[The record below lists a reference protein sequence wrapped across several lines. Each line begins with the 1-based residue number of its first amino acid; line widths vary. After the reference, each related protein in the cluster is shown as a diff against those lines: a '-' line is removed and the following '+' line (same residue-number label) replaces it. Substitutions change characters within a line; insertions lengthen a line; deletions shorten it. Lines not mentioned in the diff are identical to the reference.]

1 MAWENRIVLH
11 MILAEKVR
19 LCVMLGGK
27 KKNNNFFISN
37 NTTPDGTITKVFQ
50 GLMTL
55 ANELYENV
63 SIDNTFTWMVIKMVP
78 SL

>member
-1 MAWENRIVLH
+1 
-11 MILAEKVR
+11 
-19 LCVMLGGK
+19 
-27 KKNNNFFISN
+27 
-37 NTTPDGTITKVFQ
+37 
-50 GLMTL
+50 MTL